1 MGTPVLS
8 AESKTPLNTMKLLLL
23 LAAIGYVSAVP
34 TCDECKEAAA
44 GLVARLTTDASIEE
58 QKGILIAVGCPAAPD
73 AAACE
78 AGVTQWWGDMANCL
92 YPAFLGT
99 DDACIQLGYCTI
111 KMWTQPRDWTCEDCT
126 TTIDR
131 AAAYMQEPATI
142 DAGLSLLQGDCFCGA
157 AGHTDDC
164 PDLVAMLIP
173 GAMPILAGVLTDTS
187 TELCQDVVGVC

>member
-78 AGVTQWWGDMANCL
+78 AGVNQWWGDMANCL
-92 YPAFLGT
+92 YPNFLGS
-99 DDACIQLGYCTI
+99 DDACVQLGYCTI
-111 KMWTQPRDWTCEDCT
+111 KSEPKDWTCDDCT
-126 TTIDR
+126 TTIDEGI
-131 AAAYMQEPATI
+131 AY
-142 DAGLSLLQGDCFCGA
+142 LQGDCFCGA

-164 PDLVAMLIP
+164 ADLVSQLVPA
-173 GAMPILAGVLTDTS
+173 AMPILAGVLTDTS